1 MKQEVTVKEEY
12 IEQLRNEIEQLRS
25 ESNNVNNRNNESQ
38 IYGEYEEPDRQF
50 VQTKQILKKVLE
62 ENEKYKIKIDELQN
76 DNQEKEKV
84 AETPE
89 FERTEKFLED
99 KEEEISEKISKY
111 DKEIVS
117 LSKKLVAAEQLVVEL
132 RESNGENERIISA
145 LQVEK
150 NNLIQ
155 EMDLIKSDKIEISK
169 LNEDYLNEIKK
180 LNSGFTH
187 IQSVEK
193 LDASNQCDLLYEKDE
208 SNKKFDFQMQC
219 ENNENTEL
227 KEHIKNLQ
235 EKLSLLEKENIETV
249 NASMSEKG
257 TVELK
262 MKELEQKLANLTEEK
277 EEIIS
282 SRKTEINQLSITIE
296 GLEEK
301 LNLITNERK
310 DVDLNETRFEELEFK
325 LRDLELKSSSSN
337 AEKEEIIVNKSKE
350 IEELQE
356 HIRNVECNLS
366 ATISEKDAIIQNIH
380 KENKSL
386 ENDLALFDQEYRRIS
401 IENEHIRAKFDELLS
416 SKGEQAKQIEE
427 LKVKLSFTEKQML
440 RLNEELK
447 DFKHL
452 CKEAGAEKIDQLKEI
467 ISSSQGIDKLNTF
480 LKDELASSNGK
491 IEELSEL
498 LANYKLEVSKLE
510 IENENLKD
518 SSKLLEVR
526 IDKVEED
533 KITLDEENAL
543 ESVCGDQT
551 EKSNVKETNK
561 IKAILKEQHEELKIL
576 YEEERSKNEDFQAQ
590 IYNLKNEV
598 IIGNE
603 QKQVLEEHRD
613 DIQKLLEQKT
623 TIIDRLNENVEDLEQ
638 KLTGASARF
647 QNLTEEIEG
656 KNNVI
661 THLQNELQK
670 QLGLTNNGEVL
681 YETDGETKTEVDE
694 KIFDLKKELNEKDTK
709 IAELQNLLN
718 EASESASSKESEIL
732 SLQNSSEK
740 LREVYNQLKEEM
752 INYKSAAENHLNE
765 MYEKE
770 NIVNDLKGKITALS
784 KSLEQCHIK
793 IHEFAEKC
801 NSLKDEIVIYD
812 ENNKALHK
820 EANSLKD
827 QLIVKEEN
835 CNALKDEITN
845 KNEKIEKI
853 IKKFKTNKENMSK
866 KEEELN
872 QKNLLIEK
880 LKSSGKE
887 NVNKKDEE
895 INQKN
900 SAIEKL
906 KNICKEKEQEINNL
920 HMELKHIATCLEGF
934 EKESKT
940 KEQQLSLMEELKRE
954 NELLSNDKLDND
966 TRFVELKSKFEAL
979 KEEFDILVEK
989 YNGILNEKENWN
1001 TEINAYKDHNEKEK
1015 KKYEKEKKKYEEKM
1029 EEKTHEVEVL
1039 KSQIQK
1045 LNETSQTEE
1054 VKNEQP
1060 EISELENKCLL
1071 LQDENKMLAED
1082 LVAAQSHSKEL
1093 SVVIEEHEKNKD
1105 YLSKLEEELQSA
1117 LNKVDELDESLKI
1130 KTEEIESLDKVL
1142 QEKNEKMQ
1150 KFKNMAIKVKKELDT
1165 LRAQCQED
1173 KVNMEAQATKSYE
1186 DNRVLKE
1193 ELVRQ
1198 KTECAKHEEDYLV
1211 R

>member
-1 MKQEVTVKEEY
+1 M
-12 IEQLRNEIEQLRS
+12 I
-25 ESNNVNNRNNESQ
+25 VN
-38 IYGEYEEPDRQF
+38 
-50 VQTKQILKKVLE
+50 
-62 ENEKYKIKIDELQN
+62 
-76 DNQEKEKV
+76 
-84 AETPE
+84 
-89 FERTEKFLED
+89 
-99 KEEEISEKISKY
+99 
-111 DKEIVS
+111 
-117 LSKKLVAAEQLVVEL
+117 L
-132 RESNGENERIISA
+132 RETNVENERVISV

-150 NNLIQ
+150 NSLIQ
-155 EMDLIKSDKIEISK
+155 EMSLIKADKVEISK
-169 LNEDYLNEIKK
+169 LNEDYVNEIKR

-187 IQSVEK
+187 IQNIEK
-193 LDASNQCDLLYEKDE
+193 IDANNQCDLLHEKEDE
-208 SNKKFDFQMQC
+208 SKEKSDFQMQW
-219 ENNENTEL
+219 ENSESTEL
-227 KEHIKNLQ
+227 KEQIKNLQ

-249 NASMSEKG
+249 NASMSEKE

-277 EEIIS
+277 DEIAS
-282 SRKTEINQLSITIE
+282 SKKTEVNQLSITIE

-301 LNLITNERK
+301 LNLINNEKK
-310 DVDLNETRFEELEFK
+310 DVDLNKTRSEELEFK

-337 AEKEEIIVNKSKE
+337 AEKEKIIFDKCKE

-356 HIRNVECNLS
+356 HIKNIERNLS
-366 ATISEKDAIIQNIH
+366 TTTSEKDEIIQNIH

-386 ENDLALFDQEYRRIS
+386 ENDLALFDKEYRRIS
-401 IENEHIRAKFDELLS
+401 TENEHIRAKFDGLLS
-416 SKGEQAKQIEE
+416 SKGEHLKQIEE
-427 LKVKLSFTEKQML
+427 LKVKLSFTEKEML
-440 RLNEELK
+440 RLNDELK
-447 DFKHL
+447 DFEDL
-452 CKEAGAEKIDQLKEI
+452 CKEAGFEKIDQLKEI
-467 ISSSQGIDKLNTF
+467 ISSSQGINKLNTF
-480 LKDELASSNGK
+480 LKDELASSNRK

-498 LANYKLEVSKLE
+498 LANNQLEVSKLE

-526 IDKVEED
+526 INKVEED
-533 KITLDEENAL
+533 KITPNEENAL
-543 ESVCGDQT
+543 ESVCEDES
-551 EKSNVKETNK
+551 EKNIVKETNK
-561 IKAILKEQHEELKIL
+561 IGAILKEQHDELKIL

-603 QKQVLEEHRD
+603 QNQVLEEHRD

-623 TIIDRLNENVEDLEQ
+623 TIIDRLNENIEDLEQ
-638 KLTGASARF
+638 KLAGMSARF

-656 KNNVI
+656 KNNII
-661 THLQNELQK
+661 TNLENELQK
-670 QLGLTNNGEVL
+670 QLEVTNNGEVL
-681 YETDGETKTEVDE
+681 YETNGETKAELDQ
-694 KIFDLKKELNEKDTK
+694 KMHDLKKELNEKDTK
-709 IAELQNLLN
+709 IAELQNLLI
-718 EASESASSKESEIL
+718 EASESASVKESEIQ

-752 INYKSAAENHLNE
+752 INYKSASENHLNE

-770 NIVNDLKGKITALS
+770 NIINDLKGKITALS

-801 NSLKDEIVIYD
+801 NSLKDDIAIYD
-812 ENNKALHK
+812 ENNKTLQR

-872 QKNLLIEK
+872 QKTLLIEK
-880 LKSSGKE
+880 LKSSGRE
-887 NVNKKDEE
+887 NMNKKDEE

-900 SAIEKL
+900 STVEKL
-906 KNICKEKEQEINNL
+906 KNICKEKEQEIKNL
-920 HMELKHIATCLEGF
+920 HMELKHIATCLEEF

-954 NELLSNDKLDND
+954 NELLQHDKLDNEN
-966 TRFVELKSKFEAL
+966 RFAEIKSKFDTL
-979 KEEFDILVEK
+979 QEEYDTLVEK
-989 YNGILNEKENWN
+989 YNSILNEKESWN
-1001 TEINAYKDHNEKEK
+1001 TKMNAYKDQNEKEK
-1015 KKYEKEKKKYEEKM
+1015 EKYEQVIEEKA
-1029 EEKTHEVEVL
+1029 HELKVL
-1039 KSQIQK
+1039 KSQTLK
-1045 LNETSQTEE
+1045 LDELSQTEE
-1054 VKNEQP
+1054 LKNEQP
-1060 EISELENKCLL
+1060 KINELEDKCSL

-1082 LVAAQSHSKEL
+1082 LMAAQNHCKEL
-1093 SVVIEEHEKNKD
+1093 SVVIEEHEKAKD

-1130 KTEEIESLDKVL
+1130 KAEEIESLGKIL
-1142 QEKNEKMQ
+1142 QEKNEKVQ

-1173 KVNMEAQATKSYE
+1173 KVNMEAQATKSFE
-1186 DNRVLKE
+1186 DNKVLKE